1 MRAPRASTAS
11 RAAGPNGFEQ
21 GRAGPSG
28 RPACARRLQQHAE
41 LSAEATIEQI
51 ARGVLFD
58 PRDFF
63 DAQGHPKPLHELT
76 EAQAQCIASVEVVL
90 KNAAAGDGVVDRV
103 LRLKFVDRLKALEL
117 AAKYHGLLLT
127 RIEATIEAEE
137 IGRRLDA
144 GRLRAAGLAPK

>member
-1 MRAPRASTAS
+1 MTRL
-11 RAAGPNGFEQ
+11 RAAAVQ
-21 GRAGPSG
+21 K
-28 RPACARRLQQHAE
+28 HAE

-51 ARGVLFD
+51 ARSALFD
-58 PRDFF
+58 PRDFS
-63 DAQGHPKPLHELT
+63 DAQGNYKPLHELT

-90 KNAAAGDGVVDRV
+90 KNAAAADGFVDRV

-127 RIEATIEAEE
+127 RIEATMEVQE

-144 GRLRAAGLAPK
+144 GRLRAAGLAPR